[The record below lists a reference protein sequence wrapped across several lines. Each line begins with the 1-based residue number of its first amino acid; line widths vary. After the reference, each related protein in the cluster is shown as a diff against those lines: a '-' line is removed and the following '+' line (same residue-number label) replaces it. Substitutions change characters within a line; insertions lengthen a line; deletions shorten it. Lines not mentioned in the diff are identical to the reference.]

1 MEFYE
6 FLDPKALYR
15 YWNGPKIQLKIE
27 CKNLDQNL
35 MQTSRVRKIHFEF
48 IYLCP
53 KLKQNNT
60 YANRRC
66 FHVQNQMK
74 DLIWTVS
81 NKQWTTVH
89 INVET
94 TFLIKYYKGLLMI
107 EKMQRWTSMS
117 LRNLELVA
125 NSPKTTR
132 NWFKKALM
140 RNSIKSVLH
149 VHSL

>member
-1 MEFYE
+1 
-6 FLDPKALYR
+6 
-15 YWNGPKIQLKIE
+15 
-27 CKNLDQNL
+27 
-35 MQTSRVRKIHFEF
+35 MQIG
-48 IYLCP
+48 
-53 KLKQNNT
+53 
-60 YANRRC
+60 AM

-117 LRNLELVA
+117 LRNVELVA

-140 RNSIKSVLH
+140 RNSIKSVLR
-149 VHSL
+149 VYSL